1 MNDRKRMNINVPSK
15 LLNAVDEYASDM
27 SLTRTSAV
35 IVLINTALEQK
46 NTVDVMQKM
55 LEEIKKEV

>member
-15 LLNAVDEYASDM
+15 LLNAVDNYASDM

-46 NTVDVMQKM
+46 NTIEVMEEM
-55 LEEIKKEV
+55 LKEIKKEI